1 MKLTDDKLKELI
13 IQVMEDLGLLMPL
26 PLDAEPKGNEDPPVL
41 KENSSLEQKLFYL
54 LSKISDKQ
62 RSNLFRRFGYFTSNQ
77 LLTQLSSL
85 KKAEKGDF

>member
-54 LSKISDKQ
+54 LSKMLCQFHPSFYYYILGK
-62 RSNLFRRFGYFTSNQ
+62 LM
-77 LLTQLSSL
+77 
-85 KKAEKGDF
+85 A

>member
-41 KENSSLEQKLFYL
+41 KEIFSLL
-54 LSKISDKQ
+54 
-62 RSNLFRRFGYFTSNQ
+62 N
-77 LLTQLSSL
+77 
-85 KKAEKGDF
+85 